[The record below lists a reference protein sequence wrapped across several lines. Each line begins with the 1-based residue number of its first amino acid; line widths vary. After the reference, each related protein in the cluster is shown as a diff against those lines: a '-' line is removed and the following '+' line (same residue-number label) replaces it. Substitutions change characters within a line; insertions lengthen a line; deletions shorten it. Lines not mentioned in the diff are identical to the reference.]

1 MIKKIWDAIHFGRFV
16 GEWRNDPPAIET
28 DTRVSLGQT
37 LFYESFLEKSDNGWK
52 LITKR
57 GGHIGRIA
65 FWLALP
71 IYALF
76 AVGIALG
83 TANLAHFL
91 LAEIVFI
98 AVFGL
103 ANGWALHRLA
113 QDPGYG
119 IEELSMHQIQKAD

>member
-16 GEWRNDPPAIET
+16 GEWRNDPPTPGGDKNVA
-28 DTRVSLGQT
+28 LGQT
-37 LFYESFLEKSDNGWK
+37 LFYESHLEKSGDGWK

-57 GGHIGRIA
+57 GGYIGRIA

-71 IYALF
+71 IYAVF
-76 AVGIALG
+76 ALG
-83 TANLAHFL
+83 LAMGAASWAHL
-91 LAEIVFI
+91 ILAEIVFI
-98 AVFGL
+98 SVFGL